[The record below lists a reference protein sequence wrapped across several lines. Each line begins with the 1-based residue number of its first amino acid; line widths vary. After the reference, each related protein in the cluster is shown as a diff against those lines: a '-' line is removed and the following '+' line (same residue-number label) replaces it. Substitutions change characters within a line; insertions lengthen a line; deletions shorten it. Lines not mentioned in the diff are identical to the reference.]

1 MNMKRLEAAFEDT
14 SIASWLHSSQGP
26 QTFLRKTLDTTKYY
40 HSCMFSVSS
49 IHMQKKR
56 IKKFSFFRIYSFPNT
71 LSLAI
76 LLGFLFKN
84 STSDRLL
91 GPCFIVAA
99 S

>member
-1 MNMKRLEAAFEDT
+1 
-14 SIASWLHSSQGP
+14 
-26 QTFLRKTLDTTKYY
+26 
-40 HSCMFSVSS
+40 
-49 IHMQKKR
+49 MQKKR

-99 S
+99 SQELFIRAALSRTIYALNFSM